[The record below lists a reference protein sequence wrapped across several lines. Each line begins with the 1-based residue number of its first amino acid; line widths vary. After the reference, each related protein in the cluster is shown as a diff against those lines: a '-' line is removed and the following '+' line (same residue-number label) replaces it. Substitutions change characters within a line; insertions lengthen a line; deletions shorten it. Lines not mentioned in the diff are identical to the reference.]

1 MPSVRRLILLAAS
14 VVVVDQ
20 VTKSMI
26 VSSLSD
32 GHVVHLVWT
41 LQLALGYNSGVA
53 FSQGQNLGPL
63 VGVIAIVAV
72 ALLIRAMLR
81 ATTAPAAFGLCLITA
96 GAVGNV
102 SDRVFRGDGWLHGR
116 VVDFIDLQWFPAF
129 NVADA
134 SITIGAVL
142 LILGMFAEYR
152 SSRGLE
158 AK

>member
-1 MPSVRRLILLAAS
+1 MPSVRRLLLLAAC

-32 GHVVHLVWT
+32 GHVIHLVWT
-41 LQLALGYNSGVA
+41 LQLSLGYNSGVA
-53 FSQGQNLGPL
+53 FSQGQGLGPL
-63 VGVIAIVAV
+63 VGIVAIVAI
-72 ALLIRAMLR
+72 ALLLRAMAR
-81 ATTAPAAFGLCLITA
+81 ANTALAALGLCLITA

-102 SDRVFRGDGWLHGR
+102 CDRVFRGDGWLHGR

-134 SITIGAVL
+134 AITIGAVL

-158 AK
+158 AS